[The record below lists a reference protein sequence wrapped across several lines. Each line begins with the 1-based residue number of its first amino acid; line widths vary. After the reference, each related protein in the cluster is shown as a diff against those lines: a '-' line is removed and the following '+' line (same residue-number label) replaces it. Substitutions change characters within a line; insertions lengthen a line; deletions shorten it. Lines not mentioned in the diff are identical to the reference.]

1 MQYVL
6 FIEEI
11 MVILHLNRLNITMKT
26 IILNQRKERDEL
38 MSRPYL
44 VRRNNQDVDILLNS
58 HLIKLIT
65 GPRRVGKSTQA
76 LLMLRDKNFAYLNF
90 DNYSLLD
97 AWDADLVMRML
108 DDVYPGYEYILL
120 DEVQNLDAWDLW
132 VSELYRKGKNLVI
145 TGSNARMLSS
155 EMATVLTGKYLQVE
169 MLPFSL
175 EEFFDWN
182 KIDLHSVKP
191 EQRTDSQILM
201 DDYLRNGG
209 YPEVV
214 ASRQLTRSYLDTL
227 FDSIIWKDVAKRH
240 NVRNVTD
247 LNNLAMYLVSNFCNP
262 VSANELTAELGFS
275 SVNTTKKYMDYL
287 HEPYIFYYLSRYNNK
302 LKLMKKAPRKVY
314 VVDNGFVASKAFSL
328 SDNLGRLLENQV
340 FIELIR
346 RGYDVEKT
354 MFYYRSRNDKEVDFV
369 LRKGTSIERL
379 VQVCYDM
386 SSPKTEKREVDSIIE
401 CAGEL
406 KCSNLTILTYNDK
419 RIIEKDGYKIDVLP
433 ISEF

>member
-1 MQYVL
+1 
-6 FIEEI
+6 
-11 MVILHLNRLNITMKT
+11 MKT

-44 VRRNNQDVDILLNS
+44 IRRSNQDTDLLLNS
-58 HLIKLIT
+58 SLIKLIT

-76 LLMLRDKNFAYLNF
+76 LLMLRNKNFAYLNF
-90 DNYSLLD
+90 DNHSLLEE
-97 AWDADLVMRML
+97 WDANLVMRML
-108 DDVYPGYEYILL
+108 DDVYSGYEYILL
-120 DEVQNLDAWDLW
+120 DEVQNLDGWDLW
-132 VSELYRKGKNLVI
+132 VSELYRLGKNLVI

-182 KIDLHSVKP
+182 KLDLHKLKQ
-191 EQRTDSQILM
+191 EDITDSFVLT

-214 ASRQLTRSYLDTL
+214 VSRQLTRSYLDTL

-247 LNNLAMYLVSNFCNP
+247 LNNLAIYLVSNFCNP
-262 VSANELTAELGFS
+262 VSANDLTTELGFS

-287 HEPYIFYYLSRYNNK
+287 HEPYLFYYLSRYNNK

-314 VVDNGFVASKAFSL
+314 VVDNGFVAAKAFSL

-340 FIELIR
+340 FIELLR
-346 RGYDVEKT
+346 RGYDIEKT
-354 MFYYRSRNDKEVDFV
+354 IFYYRSRNDKEVDFV
-369 LRKGTSIERL
+369 LRKGTHIERL

-386 SSPKTEKREVDSIIE
+386 SNPKTEKREVDSIIE
-401 CAGEL
+401 CAQEL
-406 KCSNLTILTYNDK
+406 KCNNLVIITYNEK
-419 RIIEKDGYKIDVLP
+419 RTIEKDGYKIDVIP

>member
-1 MQYVL
+1 
-6 FIEEI
+6 
-11 MVILHLNRLNITMKT
+11 MKT
-26 IILNQRKERDEL
+26 IILNQRRERDEL

-44 VRRNNQDVDILLNS
+44 MRRSNQDTDLLLS
-58 HLIKLIT
+58 SSLIKLIT

-97 AWDADLVMRML
+97 AWDANLVMRML

-120 DEVQNLDAWDLW
+120 DEVQNLDGWDLW
-132 VSELYRKGKNLVI
+132 VSELYRLGKNLVI

-155 EMATVLTGKYLQVE
+155 EMATVLTGKYLQLE

-182 KIDLHSVKP
+182 KLDLHFLNP
-191 EQRTDSQILM
+191 EDKTNSLVLA

-227 FDSIIWKDVAKRH
+227 FDSIVWKDVAKRH

-262 VSANELTAELGFS
+262 VSANDLTTELGFS
-275 SVNTTKKYMDYL
+275 SVNTTRKYMDYL
-287 HEPYIFYYLSRYNNK
+287 YEPYLFYYLSRYNNK

-314 VVDNGFVASKAFSL
+314 VVDNGFVTSKAFSL

-340 FIELIR
+340 FIELVR
-346 RGYDVEKT
+346 RGYDVERT

-369 LRKGTSIERL
+369 LRKEAHIERL

-386 SSPKTEKREVDSIIE
+386 SNPKTEKREVDSIVE

-406 KCSNLTILTYNDK
+406 KCSNLVIVTDNDK
-419 RIIEKDGYKIDVLP
+419 RTIEKDGYKIDVVP
-433 ISEF
+433 ITEFF

>member
-1 MQYVL
+1 
-6 FIEEI
+6 
-11 MVILHLNRLNITMKT
+11 MKT
-26 IILNQRKERDEL
+26 IILNQRRERDEL

-44 VRRNNQDVDILLNS
+44 MRRSNQDTDLLLS
-58 HLIKLIT
+58 SSLIKLIT

-97 AWDADLVMRML
+97 AWDANLVMRML

-120 DEVQNLDAWDLW
+120 DEVQNLDGWDLW
-132 VSELYRKGKNLVI
+132 VSELYRLGKNLVI

-155 EMATVLTGKYLQVE
+155 EMATVLTGKYLQLE

-182 KIDLHSVKP
+182 KLDLHFLNP
-191 EQRTDSQILM
+191 EDKTNSLVLA

-227 FDSIIWKDVAKRH
+227 FDSIVWKDVAKCH

-262 VSANELTAELGFS
+262 VSANDLTTELGFS
-275 SVNTTKKYMDYL
+275 SVNTTRKYMDYL
-287 HEPYIFYYLSRYNNK
+287 HEPYLFYYLSRYNNK

-314 VVDNGFVASKAFSL
+314 VVDNGFVTSKAFSL

-340 FIELIR
+340 FIELVR
-346 RGYDVEKT
+346 RGYDVERT

-369 LRKGTSIERL
+369 LRKEAHIERL

-386 SSPKTEKREVDSIIE
+386 SNPKTEKREVDSIVE

-406 KCSNLTILTYNDK
+406 KCSNLVIVTNNDK
-419 RIIEKDGYKIDVLP
+419 RTIEKDGYKIDVVP
-433 ISEF
+433 ITEFF

>member
-1 MQYVL
+1 
-6 FIEEI
+6 
-11 MVILHLNRLNITMKT
+11 
-26 IILNQRKERDEL
+26 

-155 EMATVLTGKYLQVE
+155 EMASVLTGKSLQVE

-240 NVRNVTD
+240 KVRNVTD

-406 KCSNLTILTYNDK
+406 KCSNLDFVTYNDK
-419 RIIEKDGYKIDVLP
+419 RTIEKDGYKIDVLP

>member
-1 MQYVL
+1 
-6 FIEEI
+6 
-11 MVILHLNRLNITMKT
+11 MKT
-26 IILNQRKERDEL
+26 IILNQRRERDEL

-44 VRRNNQDVDILLNS
+44 MRRSNQDTDLLLS
-58 HLIKLIT
+58 SSLIKLIT

-97 AWDADLVMRML
+97 AWDANLVMRML

-120 DEVQNLDAWDLW
+120 DEVQNLDGWDLW
-132 VSELYRKGKNLVI
+132 VSELYRLGKNLVI

-155 EMATVLTGKYLQVE
+155 EMATVLTGKYLQLE

-182 KIDLHSVKP
+182 KLDLHFLNP
-191 EQRTDSQILM
+191 EDKTNSLVLA

-227 FDSIIWKDVAKRH
+227 FDSIVWKDVAKRH

-262 VSANELTAELGFS
+262 VSANDLTTELGFS
-275 SVNTTKKYMDYL
+275 SVNTTRKYMDYL
-287 HEPYIFYYLSRYNNK
+287 HEPYLFYYLSRYNNK

-314 VVDNGFVASKAFSL
+314 VVDNGFVTSKAFSL

-340 FIELIR
+340 FIELVR
-346 RGYDVEKT
+346 RGYDVERT

-369 LRKGTSIERL
+369 LRKEAHIERL

-386 SSPKTEKREVDSIIE
+386 SNPKTEKREVDSIVE

-406 KCSNLTILTYNDK
+406 KCSNLVIVTDNDK
-419 RIIEKDGYKIDVLP
+419 RTIEKDGYKIDVVP
-433 ISEF
+433 ITEFF

>member
-1 MQYVL
+1 
-6 FIEEI
+6 
-11 MVILHLNRLNITMKT
+11 MKT
-26 IILNQRKERDEL
+26 IILNQRRERDEL

-44 VRRNNQDVDILLNS
+44 MRRSNQDTDLLLS
-58 HLIKLIT
+58 SSLIKLIT

-90 DNYSLLD
+90 DNYSLLE
-97 AWDADLVMRML
+97 AWDANLVMRML

-120 DEVQNLDAWDLW
+120 DEVQNLNGWDLW
-132 VSELYRKGKNLVI
+132 VSELYRLGKNLVI

-182 KIDLHSVKP
+182 KLDLHMLKP
-191 EQRTDSQILM
+191 EDITNSFVLT

-247 LNNLAMYLVSNFCNP
+247 LNNLAIYLVSNLCNP
-262 VSANELTAELGFS
+262 VSANDLTTELGFS

-287 HEPYIFYYLSRYNNK
+287 HEPYLFYYLSRYNNK
-302 LKLMKKAPRKVY
+302 LTLMKKAPRKVY
-314 VVDNGFVASKAFSL
+314 VVDNGFVASKAFSM

-340 FIELIR
+340 FIELVR
-346 RGYDVEKT
+346 RGYDVERT

-369 LRKGTSIERL
+369 LRKGAHIERL

-386 SSPKTEKREVDSIIE
+386 RNPKTEKREVDSIVE

-406 KCSNLTILTYNDK
+406 KCDNLVIVTNNDK
-419 RIIEKDGYKIDVLP
+419 RTIEKDGYKIDVVP